1 MDAAADESRAV
12 IPFGFVGLC
21 LSLVGLAGLGLLVTL
36 VIGAIGAVG
45 AGLVL
50 GWHAMIEAARAMLAL
65 RDDDTGRPALFVAI
79 IVFHVGLSVA
89 IFLMARWRGGTA
101 WRSLI
106 GWRGF
111 RLADK
116 MIWVIMAGALI
127 YSAIADSALEHFF
140 PHHAVQLTIPA
151 DLAASAAL
159 FVLAVIV
166 APVTEELLF
175 RGWIYT
181 GLRFHWGLWPALLTT
196 SALFAGAHYEN
207 THLYALAVFPI
218 GLALGIVRERA
229 GSIKASILFHAVN
242 NFVALALAALG
253 SS

>member
-1 MDAAADESRAV
+1 MDAAADDSRAV
-12 IPFGFVGLC
+12 TPFGFVGLC
-21 LSLVGLAGLGLLVTL
+21 LSLAALAGIGLLVAF
-36 VIGAIGAVG
+36 VIGAIGAVCV
-45 AGLVL
+45 GLVL
-50 GWHAMIEAARAMLAL
+50 GWQAMMEAARAMLAL
-65 RDDDTGRPALFVAI
+65 RDDDTGRRALFVAL

-101 WRSLI
+101 WRDLI

-116 MIWVIMAGALI
+116 TIWVIMAGALI
-127 YSAIADSALEHFF
+127 YSALANSALEHVL
-140 PHHAVQLTIPA
+140 PHPAVQLTIPA
-151 DLAASAAL
+151 DLVASAAL
-159 FVLAVIV
+159 FALAVIV

-196 SALFAGAHYEN
+196 SALFAGAHYES

-218 GLALGIVRERA
+218 GLALGIIRERT
-229 GSIKASILFHAVN
+229 GSIKASILFHAAN
-242 NFVALALAALG
+242 NFVALALAALSRG
-253 SS
+253 